1 MDCIH
6 DDDVDFVLG
15 RFNALQ
21 GKAISFEMR
30 WKAHN
35 DIAQSAPWVF
45 VCGCPIRNENGETI
59 SVSLMTIDIN
69 GQQKSEEA
77 AAARSKA
84 LEPARLS
91 ERKFA
96 RFATL
101 SPIAIYVQ
109 GPDKGVVKTR
119 IFVLWAD
126 KVYRY

>member
-6 DDDVDFVLG
+6 PDDVDFVLG

-35 DIAQSAPWVF
+35 SIAESAQWAF
-45 VCGCPIRNENGETI
+45 VCGYPIRNESGETI
-59 SVSLMTIDIN
+59 SISLMTIDISE
-69 GQQKSEEA
+69 QQKSEEA

-84 LEPARLS
+84 LELARQS

-101 SPIAIYVQ
+101 SPIAIYIQ
-109 GPDKGVVKTR
+109 KPNKGVVKTR
-119 IFVLWAD
+119 IILFWTD
-126 KVYRY
+126 K

>member
-1 MDCIH
+1 MDCVH
-6 DDDVDFVLG
+6 PDDVDFVLG

-35 DIAQSAPWVF
+35 SIAESAQWVF
-45 VCGCPIRNENGETI
+45 VCGCPIRNKSGETLSI
-59 SVSLMTIDIN
+59 SLMTIDIS

-77 AAARSKA
+77 AATRSKA
-84 LEPARLS
+84 LELARQS

-101 SPIAIYVQ
+101 SPIAIYTQ
-109 GPDKGVVKTR
+109 EPNKGVIKTR
-119 IFVLWAD
+119 ILLFSTD
-126 KVYRY
+126 K